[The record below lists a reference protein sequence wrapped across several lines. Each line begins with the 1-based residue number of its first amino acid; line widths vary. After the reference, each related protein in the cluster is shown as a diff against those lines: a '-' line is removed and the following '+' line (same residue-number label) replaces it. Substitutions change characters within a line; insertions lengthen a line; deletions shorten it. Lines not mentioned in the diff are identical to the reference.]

1 MKFTQED
8 GTYKLVAQTM
18 HGLEEV
24 LAKEVEAQGGTEIEI
39 LKRAVRFTADQ
50 ATLIKTNLWC
60 RTAVRISTEITQFTI
75 ESVEDLYNQLYDM
88 NWERIIS
95 DQETF
100 MVTPIV
106 TSHFFNHTQFA
117 AFKAKDAIVDKV
129 REYHGVRP
137 NVDKLK
143 PDFRIVLK
151 IFNNDV
157 SILID
162 SSGDAL
168 FKRGY
173 RQQSHVAPINECLA
187 AGLILLS
194 DWDQESGLLDPFCGS
209 GTIPIEAAMIALNIP
224 PNDIRE
230 RFGFMAW
237 PGYDEELFNQIKSEV
252 KSQRKD
258 NPVKIYAMDIS
269 LKAMDFTEINIES
282 AKIPDGVIIMKQLN
296 FFDVNK
302 PMEDVKYLILNP
314 PYDERIDL
322 MDAADFYSKIG
333 DQFKTYFQGCSAWMI
348 SANLSALKRVG
359 LRPSRKIA
367 LQNGPLDAKFMNYQ
381 MYSGSKKAKK
391 QVNPESQESTEKE
404 TPSET

>member
-1 MKFTQED
+1 MQ
-8 GTYKLVAQTM
+8 
-18 HGLEEV
+18 GLEEV
-24 LAKEVEAQGGTEIEI
+24 LAKEIQAQGGTDIEI

-75 ESVEDLYNQLYDM
+75 DSVADLYNQLYDM
-88 NWERIIS
+88 TWERIIS

-106 TSHFFNHTQFA
+106 TSPFFNNTQFA

-137 NVDKLK
+137 NVDKTN

-173 RQQSHVAPINECLA
+173 RQQSHVAPINESLA
-187 AGLILLS
+187 AGLLLLS

-209 GTIPIEAAMIALNIP
+209 GTIPIEAAMLALNIP
-224 PNDIRE
+224 PNDLRE

-237 PGYDEELFNQIKSEV
+237 PDYDEELFDKIKSEV
-252 KSQRKD
+252 KSQRKT
-258 NPVKIYAMDIS
+258 NSGKIYAMDIS
-269 LKAMDFTEINIES
+269 PKAMDFTKANIE
-282 AKIPDGVIIMKQLN
+282 AAGVPEGVIITKQMN
-296 FFDVNK
+296 FFDINK
-302 PMEDVKYLILNP
+302 PMADVKCLILNP

-333 DQFKTYFQGCSAWMI
+333 DQFKTYFQGCSAWVI

-367 LQNGPLDAKFMNYQ
+367 MQNGPLDAKFMNYQ
-381 MYSGSKKAKK
+381 MYAGSKKAKK
-391 QVNPESQESTEKE
+391 QVNPASQETTE
-404 TPSET
+404 TGASSES